1 MYVSFCLANIP
12 PPQSP
17 SGCRKPSIWTVDFLY
32 EAESQGKKYDVLAGD
47 SAFVLGGSRQ
57 GARPSP
63 AARPPD
69 ERLICV
75 PPADHHRV
83 LFEPISIGPK
93 TLRNRFF
100 NVPHGT
106 AYGVLRPSTWAS
118 YRAVRAEGGWAA
130 VSTEFASVGPSSDE
144 FPLHSSDIW
153 DEEDGRRHKVMVDAV
168 HDHGALASIELHH
181 GGAHAMRRLSR
192 EPALSPSG
200 LAGEL
205 PPPAGPLETPKVM
218 TLEDIDRVAQSFVAA
233 AVRARDVGYDVVDVL
248 AGYGYLFAQFLS
260 PFHNHRSD
268 RYGGSLEN
276 RARFWLETL
285 GRVREAVG
293 ADCAVA
299 TRMSIQTQGPWGHT
313 LDESVA
319 LVQMADPLV
328 DLWDLNVGS
337 VLDWGSD
344 ISPSRVIPEGRNMDL
359 FTHIRSATKKPIVG
373 VSRWTSPDAM
383 AQAVRSGVIDIVGS
397 ARQSIADPFFPQ
409 KVYEAR
415 IEDIRECMGINYCIS
430 SLDRGNMACAQNATA
445 GEEYRRG
452 WHPERFEP
460 LERPDVSVMV
470 VGAGPAGLEAAIGL
484 ARRGADLVHLVD
496 SASQVGGHLRPVVD
510 LPGLREWGRF
520 IDHRVIQI
528 DKLPNLQFIPA
539 TTLSADDI
547 LDYGASHVVIATG
560 ARWLGTGLTP
570 GTHTALPGVDSQ
582 GWVFTPEQLLL
593 RGDRPVPGCQVTVYD
608 AEGGYMGS
616 SLSQLLAD
624 EGYGVSIVTPHAQVA
639 AEGDLTL
646 DGPAVRASLHA
657 SGVAM
662 FRDVSLTEVGA
673 GVLRGVGEFEE
684 PFSLETEALVLV
696 TMRAPVDDLYRQ
708 LVSDGGALD
717 ESGIEAVYCIG
728 DALSPRPLAEA
739 MFDGHRLAREF
750 ESPDPSA
757 PLPYKRESLQF
768 VE

>member
-1 MYVSFCLANIP
+1 M
-12 PPQSP
+12 
-17 SGCRKPSIWTVDFLY
+17 
-32 EAESQGKKYDVLAGD
+32 
-47 SAFVLGGSRQ
+47 
-57 GARPSP
+57 
-63 AARPPD
+63 
-69 ERLICV
+69 
-75 PPADHHRV
+75 PPADHHKV
-83 LFEPISIGPK
+83 LFQPITIGPK

-130 VSTEFASVGPSSDE
+130 VSTEFSSVGPSSDE

-153 DEEDGRRHKVMVDAV
+153 DDEDERRHKLMVDAV

-192 EPALSPSG
+192 EHALSPSG

-205 PPPAGPLETPKVM
+205 PPPAGPLGTPKIM
-218 TLEDIDRVAQSFVAA
+218 TVEDIDRVEQSFVDA
-233 AVRARDVGYDVVDVL
+233 AVRGRNAGYDIVDVL

-260 PFHNHRSD
+260 PFHNHRND

-276 RARFWLETL
+276 RARFWVETL
-285 GRVREAVG
+285 SRVRDAVG
-293 ADCAVA
+293 ADCAIA
-299 TRMSIQTQGPWGHT
+299 TRMSVQTQGPWGHT
-313 LDESVA
+313 LEESAA
-319 LVQMADPLV
+319 LIEMADPLV

-359 FTHIRSATKKPIVG
+359 FTRIRGATEKPIVG
-373 VSRWTSPDAM
+373 VSRWTSPDSM
-383 AQAVRSGVIDIVGS
+383 AQAVRSGVIDIIGS

-409 KVYEAR
+409 KLYEGR
-415 IEDIRECMGINYCIS
+415 TEDIRECMGINHCIS

-460 LERPDVSVMV
+460 LEDKNASILV

-484 ARRGADLVHLVD
+484 AKRGAEMVHLVD
-496 SASQVGGHLRPVVD
+496 SADQVGGHLRPVVE

-520 IDHRVIQI
+520 IDHRLIQV
-528 DKLPNLQFIPA
+528 DKLSNLQFIPA
-539 TTLSADDI
+539 TTLDADAI

-560 ARWLGTGLTP
+560 ARWLRNGLTP
-570 GTHTALPGVDSQ
+570 STHAALPGLD
-582 GWVFTPEQLLL
+582 GLKWVFTPEQLLL
-593 RGDRPVPGCQVTVYD
+593 GGERPTPGCRVSVYD
-608 AEGGYMGS
+608 AEGGYLGS
-616 SLSQLLAD
+616 SLAQLLAN
-624 EGYGVSIVTPHAQVA
+624 EGYNVSIVTPHASVA

-646 DGPAVRASLHA
+646 DGPAVRSSLHA

-662 FRDVSLTEVGA
+662 YRDVLLTEAGL
-673 GVLRGVGEFEE
+673 GVLRGVGEFEV
-684 PFSLETEALVLV
+684 PFSLETDAAVLV
-696 TMRAPVDDLYRQ
+696 TMRSPVDDLYQQLMADRQ
-708 LVSDGGALD
+708 ALD
-717 ESGIEAVYCIG
+717 ASGIDAVYCIG
-728 DALSPRPLAEA
+728 DALSPRPLAEV

-750 ESPDPSA
+750 ESPDPSS
-757 PLPYKRESLQF
+757 PLPYKRESLRL
-768 VE
+768 VD